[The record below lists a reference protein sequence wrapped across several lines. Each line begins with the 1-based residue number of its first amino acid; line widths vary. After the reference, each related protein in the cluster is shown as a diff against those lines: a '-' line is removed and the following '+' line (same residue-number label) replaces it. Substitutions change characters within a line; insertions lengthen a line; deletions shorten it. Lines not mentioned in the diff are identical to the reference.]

1 MNIKKY
7 EEVKILQDKT
17 LNEIKRDFK
26 AQTIITAI
34 LVILALII
42 CFKAWDTAVKC
53 EELEKYKRSPEDT
66 REIDYGDLNYLLDN
80 SKEIFHSYNINDAG
94 DIYIRNYNSINSLK
108 DEAVHY
114 EGKMYFK
121 SRGRIANYI
130 LEDVSKHHNYI
141 KIYEIIEKYFEI
153 A

>member
-42 CFKAWDTAVKC
+42 CFMSWDTAVKY
-53 EELEKYKRSPEDT
+53 E
-66 REIDYGDLNYLLDN
+66 
-80 SKEIFHSYNINDAG
+80 A
-94 DIYIRNYNSINSLK
+94 LK
-108 DEAVHY
+108 KDKQA
-114 EGKMYFK
+114 
-121 SRGRIANYI
+121 
-130 LEDVSKHHNYI
+130 LEDITEMQRSMISDLEENCRDLYIEIENFKQGEYNYGI
-141 KIYEIIEKYFEI
+141 
-153 A
+153 

>member
-53 EELEKYKRSPEDT
+53 E
-66 REIDYGDLNYLLDN
+66 
-80 SKEIFHSYNINDAG
+80 A
-94 DIYIRNYNSINSLK
+94 LK
-108 DEAVHY
+108 KDKQA
-114 EGKMYFK
+114 
-121 SRGRIANYI
+121 
-130 LEDVSKHHNYI
+130 LEDITGMQRSMISDLEENCKDLYI
-141 KIYEIIEKYFEI
+141 EIENLK
-153 A
+153 